1 MDTTTMTNYTFNK
14 NYIQDDRT
22 GTFLGAIEVRAR
34 CKAFSNEG
42 VKNHRILISADKS
55 VLVWEPVAGHFS
67 NCNIL
72 SRPTK
77 QRIIR
82 ANVR

>member
-1 MDTTTMTNYTFNK
+1 MNYTFDQ

-55 VLVWEPVAGHFS
+55 VLVWEPVAGYFS

-77 QRIIR
+77 SRIIR
-82 ANVR
+82 ANVRA